1 MDKESL
7 YRQVFTSFKNLCA
20 IGEQPSSFSKYCSD
34 HGVNPNLMP
43 IIVKGEYQNIRT
55 LPGYRFRRDIHSVGA
70 RYMEIYENFRELCA
84 QGRQPGTFRDY
95 CAGFGVN
102 RDQMHSYLRRNHLKV
117 AGLPGYDGPA
127 GVGVPH
133 CRDIPFEEIC
143 GGDED
148 FYRNKAQYPVA
159 EQNGKLICGFYS
171 KRSHRVVPFTDCR
184 LQPEIFGK
192 ITEECL
198 KFANEKK
205 IPAYIEENG
214 SGVLR
219 HIYIRRGFHS
229 GEIMVCF
236 VVKNKSRLSDFS
248 DIARKVADKFPDV
261 KSVVINVNPKITNV
275 ILGTENITLFGS
287 DEITDILC
295 EKKITLSPMSF
306 YQVNTA
312 QAEKLYRCGMDYA
325 ELTGSETVLDL
336 YCGAGTIGLTFS
348 DKAQKIIGCEIVP
361 EAIENAK
368 RNAELN
374 GVRNAEF
381 YCGDAGE
388 LAAKLADEG
397 TVPDVAVIDPP
408 RKGCGK
414 LTLDSLIKMSPK
426 KIVMISCNPATAAR
440 DTKYLADNGYEIK
453 RARAFDL
460 FPRTGHV
467 ETVVLLSKGEIEL
480 RKVKVEFSLED
491 MDMSGF
497 QKGATYGQIKKY
509 VKEQTGL
516 SVSSL
521 YIAQVKQKCG
531 IIERENYNKA
541 KSDGAKQPKCP
552 PDKER
557 AIMEALEHFRMI

>member
-1 MDKESL
+1 MPKMKKNETITLEITGMTAEGNGVGRSGDGMA
-7 YRQVFTSFKNLCA
+7 VFVPLTAVGDVIDCK
-20 IGEQPSSFSKYCSD
+20 
-34 HGVNPNLMP
+34 
-43 IIVKGEYQNIRT
+43 IVKVTKSYAYGIIDRIIAPSPDRT
-55 LPGYRFRRDIHSVGA
+55 ESGCPVSAKCGG
-70 RYMEIYENFRELCA
+70 C
-84 QGRQPGTFRDY
+84 TFRHMSYSAELAVKDKLVRD
-95 CAGFGVN
+95 AFLRLGGF
-102 RDQMHSYLRRNHLKV
+102 S
-117 AGLPGYDGPA
+117 
-127 GVGVPH
+127 
-133 CRDIPFEEIC
+133 DIPFEDIC
-143 GGDED
+143 GGDDD

-184 LQPEIFGK
+184 LQPKVFGD
-192 ITEECL
+192 ITSECL
-198 KFANEKK
+198 RLANEKN
-205 IPAYIEENG
+205 IPAYSEENG

-236 VVKNKSRLSDFS
+236 VVKDKSRRNDFSRIAKKLSDRFG
-248 DIARKVADKFPDV
+248 DI
-261 KSVVINVNPKITNV
+261 KSVILNVNPKNTNV
-275 ILGTENITLFGS
+275 IMGTENITLYGS

-295 EKKITLSPMSF
+295 GKTITLSPMSF

-312 QAEKLYRCGMDYA
+312 QAERLYRCGMDYA
-325 ELTGSETVLDL
+325 ELTGNETVLDL
-336 YCGAGTIGLTFS
+336 YCGAGTIGLAFS
-348 DKAQKIIGCEIVP
+348 DKAKKIIGCEIVP

-368 RNAELN
+368 KNAELN
-374 GVRNAEF
+374 KVKNAEF

-397 TVPDVAVIDPP
+397 TVPDIAVIDPP
-408 RKGCGK
+408 RKGCEK
-414 LTLDSLIKMSPK
+414 LTLDSLVRMSPA

-440 DTKYLADNGYEIK
+440 DAKYLAENGYSLK
-453 RARAFDL
+453 KARAFDL
-460 FPRTGHV
+460 FPRTGHI
-467 ETVVLLSKGEIEL
+467 ETVVLLSKGEIESK
-480 RKVKVEFSLED
+480 KVRVEFSLED